1 MFFGNFVLMTKS
13 DALENALTRL
23 MIAVKST
30 GATENL
36 DVLVEY
42 RRCVE
47 LLGFDPSKRSRANPE
62 TTSTGLCEAKLL
74 GFDPSKRSR
83 ANPETTSTGLCEA
96 NLKID
101 YYYTMLNPE
110 E

>member
-62 TTSTGLCEAKLL
+62 TTSTGLCEA
-74 GFDPSKRSR
+74 
-83 ANPETTSTGLCEA
+83 